1 MSERDLVYE
10 NNNLVFDEQ
19 YPDGGIKCKNYI
31 LCEAVLPKDAFNY
44 KGNYL
49 CISCDNFGW
58 NDLQF
63 RNLSNEC
70 NVCYNNGIEMKF
82 PTNCGHLFC
91 VNCCKKI
98 LFWDES
104 RYHLSPEPYGCPPCP
119 NNCNNP
125 VKGKQCYCEEYD
137 EIQKIWENTNPKE
150 YKKWN
155 DDEHF
160 SIHNSEEESGSIF
173 SSKTCPMCRKKY
185 NY

>member
-1 MSERDLVYE
+1 MWY
-10 NNNLVFDEQ
+10 
-19 YPDGGIKCKNYI
+19 
-31 LCEAVLPKDAFNY
+31 
-44 KGNYL
+44 
-49 CISCDNFGW
+49 W
-58 NDLQF
+58 
-63 RNLSNEC
+63 
-70 NVCYNNGIEMKF
+70 
-82 PTNCGHLFC
+82 FC

-173 SSKTCPMCRKKY
+173 SSKTCSMCRKKY